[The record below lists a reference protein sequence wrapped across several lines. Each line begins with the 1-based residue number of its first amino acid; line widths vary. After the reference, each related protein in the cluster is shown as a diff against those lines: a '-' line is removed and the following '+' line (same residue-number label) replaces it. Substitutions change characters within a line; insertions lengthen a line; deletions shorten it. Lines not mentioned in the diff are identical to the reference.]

1 MATEPVLDW
10 TTDYDIFDPAY
21 VEDPAPVWDELRDKC
36 PIAHTERWGG
46 SWLPTRYEDVVAI
59 AHDVERFSSRDI
71 TVSPAVPSSG
81 DNGSRRRRSAATRP
95 STSGPAG

>member
-10 TTDYDIFDPAY
+10 TTDYDIFDRGY
-21 VEDPAPVWDELRDKC
+21 VEDPPPFRDELRDKC

-59 AHDVERFSSRDI
+59 AHDVEQFSSRHHGV
-71 TVSPAVPSSG
+71 TAVP
-81 DNGSRRRRSAATRP
+81 RVAT
-95 STSGPAG
+95 T